1 VVFDS
6 FINIE
11 PLCCIADP
19 FGRWIRMAAWLLTGL
34 EWSIDTRTKGAD
46 GYCTAYPDI
55 DIRRI
60 QESAD
65 GLLQIVWVPGFFFRC
80 QSYQPDITLATMFLS
95 ISVSHNFHIWICSAL
110 AQFFTLTRCDQD
122 RVIASEASSFNPI
135 WWAWRP
141 LVAPVTKPPAG
152 RPPCL
157 CWIMQLGWSR
167 CQSCVS
173 HAHFMA
179 PGPVFCWKVPQWFGA
194 KTSSRRDRVEWVTHY
209 HVVICDTLWMVTLG
223 QIQIWMFFDFCF
235 VHPLCLGGCDLRQLR
250 ALTLWWVPQDSFSMF
265 FSDSLSRLPGMIRGQ
280 LRKKTFRWQSAT
292 IIDIIKWECRNM
304 WKNRGGNNFPN
315 MPCVALVGLKS
326 GLAWLCSCLKF
337 RNVAKE
343 RWCIGAAPC
352 NW

>member
-1 VVFDS
+1 MPQCTRTKMQGGCGLWPFYQHWATVLHSRS
-6 FINIE
+6 FWPMNK
-11 PLCCIADP
+11 D
-19 FGRWIRMAAWLLTGL
+19 GRLVAY
-34 EWSIDTRTKGAD
+34 DTRTKGAD

-65 GLLQIVWVPGFFFRC
+65 GLLQIVWVLGFFFRC
-80 QSYQPDITLATMFLS
+80 RSYQPDITITLATMFLS

-110 AQFFTLTRCDQD
+110 AQFFTLTSDQD

-152 RPPCL
+152 RPPCP
-157 CWIMQLGWSR
+157 CWIMQLGWSG

-194 KTSSRRDRVEWVTHY
+194 ETSSRRDRVEWVTHY
-209 HVVICDTLWMVTLG
+209 HVAICDTLWMVTLG
-223 QIQIWMFFDFCF
+223 QIQLWMFVLWFL
-235 VHPLCLGGCDLRQLR
+235 LCPS
-250 ALTLWWVPQDSFSMF
+250 TLPWRMRSAATACINTVMSASGQF

-292 IIDIIKWECRNM
+292 IIDIIEWDVEICGRIEEGTIS
-304 WKNRGGNNFPN
+304 RT
-315 MPCVALVGLKS
+315 CLVEHL
-326 GLAWLCSCLKF
+326 
-337 RNVAKE
+337 
-343 RWCIGAAPC
+343 
-352 NW
+352 